1 MEIENLKETF
11 LETLNDLNLSK
22 EIKNYWVMRW
32 NCLLID
38 VKLAKLK
45 CMRYLRKQ
53 NKKIGAGGK
62 NDMNKN

>member
-1 MEIENLKETF
+1 
-11 LETLNDLNLSK
+11 
-22 EIKNYWVMRW
+22 MRW

-45 CMRYLRKQ
+45 CIRYLREQ